1 MKFTAHGWT
10 RWQQRCH
17 HLDMHAELAGARRPS
32 KRVRKTV
39 DYACGKWYDCGNR
52 YYLLTPSGV
61 VLAVS
66 KLDHTI
72 ITVFLLDEAK
82 RRARIK
88 QAALRQRFVPV

>member
-17 HLDMHAELAGARRPS
+17 HLDMHAELVGARRPS

-39 DYACGKWYDCGNR
+39 DYACGKRFASAED
-52 YYLLTPSGV
+52 YYLLAPGGAVLIVGKDNV
-61 VLAVS
+61 V
-66 KLDHTI
+66 
-72 ITVFLLDEAK
+72 ITAFLLDEAK

-88 QAALRQRFVPV
+88 QAATRQRFVPA

>member
-39 DYACGKWYDCGNR
+39 DYACGKRFASAED
-52 YYLLTPSGV
+52 YYLLTPGGAVLVVGQDGV
-61 VLAVS
+61 V
-66 KLDHTI
+66 
-72 ITVFLLDEAK
+72 ITTFLLAEAK

-88 QAALRQRFVPV
+88 AAAERRRYEPA